1 MPPVGGLAAVNSIV
15 NLDSTTNLP
24 LEGVT
29 FNPIA
34 APAQALG
41 DLGYEAGVSST
52 NVPWITFLSNITARV
67 EDGIPNHFEIEVT
80 LDGKTSAEEFLQNLR
95 SSGAFFTGSSDAQG
109 FPNHGHIYL
118 KRLGDFDVLSF
129 LPGRVLT
136 EREPRPHLTPQL
148 P

>member
-1 MPPVGGLAAVNSIV
+1 MPPVGGVAAVNSIV
-15 NLDSTTNLP
+15 NLDSTTNER

-41 DLGYEAGVSST
+41 DLGYEAGVSAT
-52 NVPWITFLSNITARV
+52 DAPWITFLSSITATV

-80 LDGKTSAEEFLQNLR
+80 LDGNTSAEEFLQNLR
-95 SSGAFFTGSSDAQG
+95 SSGALFTGSSDSQG
-109 FPNHGHIYL
+109 FPNHGHTYL
-118 KRLGDFDVLSF
+118 KSLGDFDVLTL
-129 LPGRVLT
+129 LPGWFQT
-136 EREPRPHLTPQL
+136 EREPRLHITPQL